1 VIGAAARPSPR
12 EVLTERLA
20 RRLVAWGTGINTAGA
35 AVVFV
40 YLNFVFRQ
48 GDDGPSDE
56 LNLVLVVAYTAAC
69 GFAASRLLRRG
80 LAEWAASDRPAG
92 KRERDL
98 VLQQPARGMVYQAAT
113 WGLAAVLFGALNS
126 EGSMIT
132 GLEVGASI
140 ALGGLMTS
148 AGVYLVIERQ
158 MRPVVAL
165 ALSSSPP
172 PEAGTLGV
180 GPRILLTWVLVAGV
194 PLIGIVLLA
203 VADEPRDPT
212 GPIVFVVGVALVVGA
227 LALTLAARAVTERV
241 RAVRSAMDAVAAG
254 DLAAA
259 VTVDD
264 ASEVGRLQ
272 AGFNAMAEGLRE
284 RERLRDLFG
293 RQVGVDV
300 AREALERGVALGGQA
315 RHVSA
320 LFADV
325 IGSTSLAARE
335 PPEHVVA
342 MLNRFFAAVVE
353 VVERHGGLVNKFEGD
368 AALCVFGAPGEQPD
382 HAAVALA
389 AARELRARLQELQA
403 GVGLDAAIGVS
414 SGEAVAG
421 HVGAETRFEYTVI
434 GDPVNEAARLTE
446 LAKREPGRVLA
457 SAATVR
463 EAGPEEARH
472 WSLDG
477 EATLRGRSRPTELAR
492 LAAQEA

>member
-1 VIGAAARPSPR
+1 
-12 EVLTERLA
+12 VLTKRLA
-20 RRLVAWGTGINTAGA
+20 TRLVAWGTGINAAGA

-48 GDDGPSDE
+48 GDGGPSDE

-69 GFAASRLLRRG
+69 GLAASRLLGRE
-80 LAEWAASDRPAG
+80 LAQWAASDRPAG
-92 KRERDL
+92 ERERDL
-98 VLQQPARGMVYQAAT
+98 VLQQPARGMTFQAAT
-113 WGLAAVLFGALNS
+113 WGLAAVFFGALNS
-126 EGSMIT
+126 EGSVRS
-132 GLEVGASI
+132 GLEVAASI

-158 MRPVVAL
+158 MRPLVAL

-203 VADEPRDPT
+203 MADEPRDPT
-212 GPIVFVVGVALVVGA
+212 GPIVFVVGVALIVGA

-241 RAVRSAMDAVAAG
+241 RDVRSAMDAVAEG
-254 DLAAA
+254 DLEAA

-315 RHVSA
+315 RRVSV

-335 PPEHVVA
+335 PPEQVVA
-342 MLNRFFAAVVE
+342 MLNRFFAAVVD

-389 AARELRARLQELQA
+389 SARELRARLQELQA

-421 HVGAETRFEYTVI
+421 HVGAETRFAYTVI

-463 EAGPEEARH
+463 EAGPDEARH

-477 EATLRGRSRPTELAR
+477 EATLRGRTRPTELAR

>member
-1 VIGAAARPSPR
+1 MHP
-12 EVLTERLA
+12 EHLA
-20 RRLVAWGTGINTAGA
+20 TRLVASGTAINAAGA

-48 GDDGPSDE
+48 GSGGPSDE

-69 GFAASRLLRRG
+69 GLAASRLLRRD
-80 LAEWAASDRPAG
+80 LAAWAASGRRAG
-92 KRERDL
+92 ERERDH
-98 VLQQPARGMVYQAAT
+98 VLRQPARGMVFQAAT

-126 EGSMIT
+126 EGSVID
-132 GLEVGASI
+132 GLEVAASI

-148 AGVYLVIERQ
+148 AAVYLVIERQ

-172 PEAGTLGV
+172 SEAGTLGV
-180 GPRILLTWVLVAGV
+180 GPRILLTWLLVAGV
-194 PLIGIVLLA
+194 PLIGILLLA

-212 GPIVFVVGVALVVGA
+212 GPIAFVVALALVVGA
-227 LALTLAARAVTERV
+227 FALTLAARAVTERV

-254 DLAAA
+254 DLTTA

-293 RQVGVDV
+293 RQVGADV
-300 AREALERGVALGGQA
+300 AREALERGVELGGQA
-315 RHVSA
+315 RRISV
-320 LFADV
+320 LFVDV

-335 PPEHVVA
+335 PPERVVA
-342 MLNRFFAAVVE
+342 VLNRFFTVVVE

-382 HAAVALA
+382 HPTVALA
-389 AARELRARLQELQA
+389 TARELRARLQALQA
-403 GVGLDAAIGVS
+403 EVGLDAAIGVS

-421 HVGAETRFEYTVI
+421 HVGSETRFEYTVI

-446 LAKREPGRVLA
+446 LARREPGRVLA
-457 SAATVR
+457 SAVMVR
-463 EAGPEEARH
+463 AAGPEEARH

-477 EATLRGRSRPTELAR
+477 EATLRGRTRPTELAR
-492 LAAQEA
+492 LVVVTPR